1 MLDLIIRDKIGIVVQ
16 CLYYGY
22 KRENVVSSTKILH
35 YGDILTVSN
44 EGKYVLGIGWFVL
57 IIINGEI
64 KDYVRIVEL
73 EKAIDSNQAQSV
85 IDLMLDFFILSHQV
99 DKTLED
105 RNKELFLSLSKKQKE
120 SSYLFERI
128 SGK

>member
-1 MLDLIIRDKIGIVVQ
+1 VVQ

-22 KRENVVSSTKILH
+22 KRENVVSSSKILN
-35 YGDILTVSN
+35 YGDILTISN

-64 KDYVRIVEL
+64 KDYVRTVEL
-73 EKAIDSNQAQSV
+73 EKAIDSNQAQSL
-85 IDLMLDFFILSHQV
+85 IDLMLEFFILSHQV
-99 DKTLED
+99 DKALED
-105 RNKELFLSLSKKQKE
+105 RNKELFLSFSKNHKE

-128 SGK
+128 SGKIPAKS